1 MATYVPRPQVSLTVT
16 PHTPVE
22 FFDRPHPETGGRV
35 VGVRIGG
42 ATTVQFSDWDD
53 GDAEILAATG
63 ALIDALM
70 EIRKGAQAR
79 IAEDAQGWVIAG
91 GYAPALP
98 DIPLAAMDALELRA
112 LNGDR

>member
-1 MATYVPRPQVSLTVT
+1 MSTYVPRPQVSLTVT

-22 FFDRPHPETGGRV
+22 FFDRPHPETAGRV

-63 ALIDALM
+63 PLWDAIAA
-70 EIRKGAQAR
+70 IRGGAQR
-79 IAEDAQGWVIAG
+79 RMVEGWTLSG

-98 DIPLAAMDALELRA
+98 DIPLAAMDELELRA
-112 LNGDR
+112 LHGDR